1 MKKKQYLCTRFQ
13 KMGLNL
19 PPESEVTVVTA
30 RIAELET
37 DRRRRHGAPENSRL
51 DELLIRK

>member
-37 DRRRRHGAPENSRL
+37 DRRYFGRVH
-51 DELLIRK
+51 RKTAGLTNY